1 MNATLLSKPEITS
14 LEQRVRELRGKLVE
28 MSHAAETPHLGGALS
43 CAEIMVCAYWDVL
56 RIDPKNPLDPNRDR
70 FILSKGHA
78 ASALYATLAKCG
90 FFDEAMLSRF

>member
-1 MNATLLSKPEITS
+1 MMSVEA
-14 LEQRVRELRGKLVE
+14 LEERVRELRGKLAE

-43 CAEIMVCAYWDVL
+43 CAEIMVCAYWDAL

-78 ASALYATLAKCG
+78 ASALYATLAKRG
-90 FFDEAMLSRF
+90 FL